1 MLCGGRGFGRGGGHA
16 TVPFVAA
23 NPWFSW
29 SYITQHASELLSATR
44 QHVALTVWSV
54 LVATCIAVPM
64 AVVARRWGWS
74 RGTIL
79 TGVGILYTIPS
90 LALISVLQAYFG
102 LRPITVEIALV
113 GYALLIIVRNTL
125 IGLDGVP
132 AEVREAALGMGFG
145 PTRLLT
151 RVEIPLALPSIMAGI
166 RVATVSTIALVTV
179 GAIVGNGGLGGLIL
193 EGLNNLYRAEI
204 MAAALG
210 CVLLAFIADLLLL
223 GLQRLVTPWTRR
235 RAG

>member
-1 MLCGGRGFGRGGGHA
+1 MEPRHDPHRGGH
-16 TVPFVAA
+16 
-23 NPWFSW
+23 
-29 SYITQHASELLSATR
+29 
-44 QHVALTVWSV
+44 
-54 LVATCIAVPM
+54 
-64 AVVARRWGWS
+64 
-74 RGTIL
+74 
-79 TGVGILYTIPS
+79 YTIPS
-90 LALISVLQAYFG
+90 LAISVLQAYFG